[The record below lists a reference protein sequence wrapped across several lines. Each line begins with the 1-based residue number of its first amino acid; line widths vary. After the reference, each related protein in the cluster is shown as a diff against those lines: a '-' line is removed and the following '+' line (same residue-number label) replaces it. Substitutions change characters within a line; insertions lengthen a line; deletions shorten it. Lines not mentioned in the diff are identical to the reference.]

1 MFKDTKQKALAVC
14 ESLAHA
20 GDKGQENA
28 PSAFNYHNAKQLK
41 MTLKLDKFRQRG
53 VEKVFFLFASFV
65 VIFRNYTLTS
75 CDMDVTHI
83 YKG

>member
-14 ESLAHA
+14 ESLTHA

-41 MTLKLDKFRQRG
+41 MTLKLDKFRQGVLKSFFVRFVRG
-53 VEKVFFLFASFV
+53 DFS
-65 VIFRNYTLTS
+65 
-75 CDMDVTHI
+75 
-83 YKG
+83 